1 MMLKMTAC
9 WWAKILGL
17 GVSWREKKY
26 LEKAL
31 HRAFYCGKFPLP
43 FLHCLHLLVRSLCHI
58 ALSFCSIRDW
68 LLFLLTIF
76 KIPGFSNLKSDT
88 YMTAII
94 SGQSR
99 SVNLL
104 KTRVSVPSA
113 GALHQLRDCAISLL
127 HPELVWASHELSFM
141 LSSWILTIS

>member
-1 MMLKMTAC
+1 MMLKMIAC

-17 GVSWREKKY
+17 SVSWREKRY

-31 HRAFYCGKFPLP
+31 YRTFYCGKFSLP
-43 FLHCLHLLVRSLCHI
+43 FLSLSSSSCEKPVI
-58 ALSFCSIRDW
+58 YLSFCSIKGW
-68 LLFLLTIF
+68 LLFFLTIF

-99 SVNLL
+99 SVSLL
-104 KTRVSVPSA
+104 KTRVSVPSG
-113 GALHQLRDCAISLL
+113 GALHQLRDSAISLL
-127 HPELVWASHELSFM
+127 HPELAWASPELSFM